1 MSDAKA
7 KDGGRELKRA
17 GELFAQWTGLLAA
30 PAAWA
35 LQMQV
40 GYTLV
45 PWVCAHDAQAV
56 SLHVITVVALL
67 LSAAGA
73 FISWRSWRK
82 AGQEWPRDE
91 GGAVGRSRFM
101 GVLGLLTSA
110 IFFLL
115 ILMQGVASFILHPC
129 QP

>member
-17 GELFAQWTGLLAA
+17 GELFAEWTGLLAA
-30 PAAWA
+30 PTAWA

-45 PWVCAHDAQAV
+45 PWACAHDEQAV
-56 SLHVITVVALL
+56 SLHVVTVVALL
-67 LSAAGA
+67 MTAGGA
-73 FISWRSWRK
+73 FVSWRVWRK
-82 AGQEWPRDE
+82 TGREWPGGE

-101 GVLGLLTSA
+101 AVLGLLTSA

-115 ILMQGVASFILHPC
+115 ILMQGVASFIVHPC